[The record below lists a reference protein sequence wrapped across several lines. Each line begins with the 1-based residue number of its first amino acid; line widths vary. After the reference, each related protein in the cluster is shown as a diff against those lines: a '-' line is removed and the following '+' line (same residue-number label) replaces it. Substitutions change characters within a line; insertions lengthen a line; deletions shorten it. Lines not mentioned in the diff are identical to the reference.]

1 MIQLS
6 LEVSFKMTV
15 NKVILLLNIL
25 LLFYIGA
32 IQGFFSQI
40 LTGEEP
46 VRERCLKFLSTN
58 IKKLGPEVFNKEAE
72 DILISECKKVLQVR
86 NK

>member
-1 MIQLS
+1 MGLY
-6 LEVSFKMTV
+6 
-15 NKVILLLNIL
+15 ILKTLHTLNYC
-25 LLFYIGA
+25 FIGA

-72 DILISECKKVLQVR
+72 DILISECKKVLQVK
-86 NK
+86 NKTNSHCKSKLYSV

>member
-1 MIQLS
+1 MY
-6 LEVSFKMTV
+6 V
-15 NKVILLLNIL
+15 NVMVYLTT
-25 LLFYIGA
+25 LFTGA